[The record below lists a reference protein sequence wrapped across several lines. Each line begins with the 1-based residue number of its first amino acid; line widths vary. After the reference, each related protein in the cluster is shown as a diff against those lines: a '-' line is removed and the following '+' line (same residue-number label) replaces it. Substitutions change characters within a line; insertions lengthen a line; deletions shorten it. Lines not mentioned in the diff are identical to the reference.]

1 MIQLPPVQEIKHILQ
16 KYSAIAVVGLSP
28 KPERPSHWVSQYM
41 IQAGYTIIPVNP
53 GQNEILGQVCYPDLL
68 SVPHDIDIVNIFRRA
83 DQVLPFVKDAITR
96 KAKVIWMQEGIV
108 NEDAALLAR
117 KNGITVIMD
126 RCIKVD
132 HQHYVHKPEEV

>member
-16 KYSAIAVVGLSP
+16 KYSTIAVVGLSP

>member
-53 GQNEILGQVCYPDLL
+53 GQHEILGQVCYPDLL

>member
-1 MIQLPPVQEIKHILQ
+1 MIPLFPIQQIKDILQ
-16 KYSAIAVVGLSP
+16 KYSTIAVVGLSP

-83 DQVLPFVKDAITR
+83 DQVLPFVQDAITR
-96 KAKVIWMQEGIV
+96 KAKVIWMQEGII
-108 NEDAALLAR
+108 NEDAAQLAK
-117 KNGITVIMD
+117 KNGIIVPIF
-126 RCIKVD
+126 
-132 HQHYVHKPEEV
+132 

>member
-1 MIQLPPVQEIKHILQ
+1 MIQLPLVQEIKHILQ